1 MNTVIEILI
10 DNSNSMG
17 DCKGVL
23 ENYKD
28 YLLPDGST
36 RMELAK
42 KILLSEIIPTID
54 YASNITVSL
63 FHSLEFKE
71 KPREIV
77 QPILHK
83 GKNDEQLRNAIKG
96 IIVPH
101 KTGGTPIT
109 DALLN
114 CINRLKSYPNT
125 DRKIILIT
133 DGEETGKK
141 DYKIAAKN
149 ALKVSGI
156 SCNIFIVGISLNPEA
171 RIKAESLVKETNGEY
186 FHLETSNYNKTTIQN
201 KLIPLKSALIVDTV
215 NKITTTEK
223 ENPNAEIN
231 KTQVEKSTPEKITA
245 LEQNVSDNNKLLNL
259 ISKQVSLIQSG
270 ISKQNEED
278 DFDDENLIVRENS
291 ELNEKIRLASET
303 YLFGLLKKKFGER
316 IQWMNENGES
326 GESYDFKVLD
336 SIDNSI
342 EYYIECKGT
351 IGKEKVFYMT
361 KNEWSLFLKNSS
373 KYQVYFISDAL
384 QNPKEIKIDNL
395 MNWIMTEKVVPYPT
409 RNRKQKAE
417 RIIFTIIG

>member
-83 GKNDEQLRNAIKG
+83 GKNDEQLKNAIKG
-96 IIVPH
+96 IVIPH
-101 KTGGTPIT
+101 RTGGTPIT

-114 CINRLKSYPNT
+114 CINRLKSHSNS

-156 SCNIFIVGISLNPEA
+156 SCNIFIVGISLKPEA
-171 RIKAESLVKETNGEY
+171 RIKAESLVKDTNGEY
-186 FHLETSNYNKTTIQN
+186 FHLETSNYNKSTIQN

-215 NKITTTEK
+215 NKITSTKIEEPK
-223 ENPNAEIN
+223 AEIN
-231 KTQVEKSTPEKITA
+231 KTQEEKSTPEKITA

-270 ISKQNEED
+270 ISKQNEDD
-278 DFDDENLIVRENS
+278 DFDDENLIVKENS
-291 ELNEKIRLASET
+291 ELNEKVRKASET

-395 MNWIMTEKVVPYPT
+395 MNWILTEKVVPYPT

-417 RIIFTIIG
+417 RIIFTIIE

>member
-1 MNTVIEILI
+1 MNTIIEILI

-17 DCKGVL
+17 NCKGIF

-63 FHSLEFKE
+63 FHSLEYKE

-77 QPILHK
+77 QPILHE
-83 GKNDEQLRNAIKG
+83 GKNDEQLKNAIKE
-96 IIVPH
+96 IVIPH

-114 CINRLKSYPNT
+114 CIDRLKIYPDS

-141 DYKIAAKN
+141 DYKIATKN
-149 ALKVSGI
+149 AIKLSGI
-156 SCNIFIVGISLNPEA
+156 SCNIFIVGISLKAEA
-171 RIKAESLVKETNGEY
+171 RVKAESLVKETNGEY
-186 FHLETSNYNKTTIQN
+186 FHLETSNYNKATIQN

-215 NKITTTEK
+215 NKISTVKIEEPKKEVKNTITE
-223 ENPNAEIN
+223 N
-231 KTQVEKSTPEKITA
+231 TSTKKIIA

-278 DFDDENLIVRENS
+278 DFDDENLIVKENS
-291 ELNEKIRLASET
+291 ELNEKVGKASET
-303 YLFGLLKKKFGER
+303 YLFGLLKEKFGKR

-326 GESYDFKVLD
+326 GNSYDFKVLD
-336 SIDNSI
+336 SIDDSI

-351 IGKEKVFYMT
+351 LGKEKVFYLT
-361 KNEWSLFLKNSS
+361 KNEWSLFLKNTS
-373 KYQVYFISDAL
+373 KYQIYFISDAL
-384 QNPKEIKIDNL
+384 QNPKVTKIDNL
-395 MNWIMTEKVVPYPT
+395 MNWILTEKVVPYPL

-417 RIIFTIIG
+417 RIIFTITE

>member
-17 DCKGVL
+17 NCKGIF

-28 YLLPDGST
+28 YLLPDGTT

-42 KILLSEIIPTID
+42 KILLNEIIPTID
-54 YASNITVSL
+54 YASNITTSL
-63 FHSLEFKE
+63 FHSLEYKE

-77 QPILHK
+77 QPIIHK
-83 GKNDEQLRNAIKG
+83 GKNDDKLKAAIQG
-96 IIVPH
+96 IKIPY
-101 KTGGTPIT
+101 KSGGTPIT
-109 DALLN
+109 DAILN
-114 CINRLKSYPNT
+114 SINRLKSYPNS

-133 DGEETGKK
+133 DGEETGEK
-141 DYKIAAKN
+141 DYKVAAKN

-156 SCNIFIVGISLNPEA
+156 SCNIFIVGISLKPEA
-171 RIKAESLVKETNGEY
+171 RIKAEALVNETKGEY
-186 FHLETSNYNKTTIQN
+186 FHLETSNYNKATIQN

-215 NKITTTEK
+215 NKITSTKIEEPK
-223 ENPNAEIN
+223 AEIN
-231 KTQVEKSTPEKITA
+231 KTKEEKSTSEKITA

-259 ISKQVSLIQSG
+259 ISKQVSLIQTG

-291 ELNEKIRLASET
+291 ELNEKVRMASET

-336 SIDNSI
+336 SIDNSV
-342 EYYIECKGT
+342 EYFIECKGT

-373 KYQVYFISDAL
+373 KYQVYYISDAL

-395 MNWIMTEKVVPYPT
+395 MDWIMTEKVVPYPT

-417 RIIFTIIG
+417 RIIFTIIE

>member
-83 GKNDEQLRNAIKG
+83 GKNDEQLKNAIKG
-96 IIVPH
+96 IVIPH
-101 KTGGTPIT
+101 RTGGTPIT

-114 CINRLKSYPNT
+114 CINRLKSHSNS

-156 SCNIFIVGISLNPEA
+156 SCNIFIVGISLKPEA
-171 RIKAESLVKETNGEY
+171 RIKAESLVKDTNGEY
-186 FHLETSNYNKTTIQN
+186 FHLETSNYNKSTIQN

-215 NKITTTEK
+215 NKITSTKIEEPK
-223 ENPNAEIN
+223 AEIN
-231 KTQVEKSTPEKITA
+231 KTQEEKSTPEKITA
-245 LEQNVSDNNKLLNL
+245 LEKNVSDNNKLLNL

-278 DFDDENLIVRENS
+278 DSDDENLIVKENS
-291 ELNEKIRLASET
+291 ELNEKVRKASET

-361 KNEWSLFLKNSS
+361 KNEWSLFLKNST

-395 MNWIMTEKVVPYPT
+395 MNWILTEKVVPYPI

-417 RIIFTIIG
+417 RIIFTIIE

>member
-1 MNTVIEILI
+1 MDTVIEILI

-17 DCKGVL
+17 NCKGVL

-63 FHSLEFKE
+63 FHSLVFKE
-71 KPREIV
+71 KPIEIV

-83 GKNDEQLRNAIKG
+83 GKNDQHLNNAIKG
-96 IIVPH
+96 IIIPH
-101 KTGGTPIT
+101 QTGGTPIT

-114 CINRLKSYPNT
+114 SINRLKSYPNS

-149 ALKVSGI
+149 ALNVSGI
-156 SCNIFIVGISLNPEA
+156 SCNIFIVGISLKPEA
-171 RIKAESLVKETNGEY
+171 RIKAESLVKATNGEY

-201 KLIPLKSALIVDTV
+201 KLIPLKNALIVDTV
-215 NKITTTEK
+215 NKITSTEK
-223 ENPNAEIN
+223 EKPKVEIN
-231 KTQVEKSTPEKITA
+231 KAQVEKSTPEKITA

-270 ISKQNEED
+270 IAKQNEED
-278 DFDDENLIVRENS
+278 DFDDENLIIKENS
-291 ELNEKIRLASET
+291 EFNEKVRLASET
-303 YLFGLLKKKFGER
+303 YLSGLLKKKFGER

-351 IGKEKVFYMT
+351 VGKENVFYMT

-373 KYQVYFISDAL
+373 KYQLYFISDAL

-395 MNWIMTEKVVPYPT
+395 MNWIMTEKVVPYPI

-417 RIIFTIIG
+417 RIIFTIIE

>member
-17 DCKGVL
+17 NCKGIF
-23 ENYKD
+23 ENYED
-28 YLLPDGST
+28 YLLPDGTT

-42 KILLSEIIPTID
+42 KILLNEIIPTID
-54 YASNITVSL
+54 YASNITTSL
-63 FHSLEFKE
+63 FHSIEYKE

-77 QPILHK
+77 QPIIHK
-83 GKNDEQLRNAIKG
+83 GKNDDKLQAAIQG
-96 IIVPH
+96 IKIPH

-109 DALLN
+109 DAILN
-114 CINRLKSYPNT
+114 SINRLKSYPNS

-133 DGEETGKK
+133 DGEETGEK
-141 DYKIAAKN
+141 DYKVAEKN

-156 SCNIFIVGISLNPEA
+156 SCNIFIVGISLKPQA
-171 RIKAESLVKETNGEY
+171 RIKAESLVKETKGEY
-186 FHLETSNYNKTTIQN
+186 FHLETSNYNKATIQN
-201 KLIPLKSALIVDTV
+201 KLIPLKNALIVDTV
-215 NKITTTEK
+215 NKITSKKIEEPK
-223 ENPNAEIN
+223 AEIIDT
-231 KTQVEKSTPEKITA
+231 KDEKSTSEKITA
-245 LEQNVSDNNKLLNL
+245 LEQNVTDNNKLLNL
-259 ISKQVSLIQSG
+259 ISKQVSLIQTG
-270 ISKQNEED
+270 ISKQSEEE

-291 ELNEKIRLASET
+291 ELNEKVRKASET
-303 YLFGLLKKKFGER
+303 YLFELLKKKFGER

-342 EYYIECKGT
+342 EYFIECKGT

-384 QNPKEIKIDNL
+384 QDPKEIKIDNL
-395 MNWIMTEKVVPYPT
+395 MDWIMTEKIVPYPT

-417 RIIFTIIG
+417 RIIFTIIE

>member
-23 ENYKD
+23 ANYKD
-28 YLLPDGST
+28 FLLPDGST

-63 FHSLEFKE
+63 FHSLEFTN

-83 GKNDEQLRNAIKG
+83 GKSNEQLKTAIKG
-96 IIVPH
+96 IVIPH

-114 CINRLKSYPNT
+114 CINRLKNYPNS
-125 DRKIILIT
+125 DRKIIILT

-141 DYKIAAKN
+141 DYKIAAKK
-149 ALKVSGI
+149 AITISGI
-156 SCNIFIVGISLNPEA
+156 SCNIFIVGILLKPEA
-171 RIKAESLVKETNGEY
+171 RVKAEALVKETNGEY
-186 FHLETSNYNKTTIQN
+186 FHLETSNYNKITIQN
-201 KLIPLKSALIVDTV
+201 KLIPLKSALIVDSV
-215 NKITTTEK
+215 NKISSTQNKEQIKEIDKIHKESTSTEK
-223 ENPNAEIN
+223 FI
-231 KTQVEKSTPEKITA
+231 A
-245 LEQNVSDNNKLLNL
+245 LEQNVSNNNKLLNL
-259 ISKQVSLIQSG
+259 ISKQISLIQSG
-270 ISKQNEED
+270 ISKQNEDD

-291 ELNEKIRLASET
+291 ELNEKVGKASET
-303 YLFGLLKKKFGER
+303 YLFGLLKEKFGKR

-326 GESYDFKVLD
+326 GNSYDFKVLD
-336 SIDNSI
+336 SIDNTI

-351 IGKEKVFYMT
+351 IGKEKIFYMT
-361 KNEWSLFLKNSS
+361 KNEWSLFLKNNS
-373 KYQVYFISDAL
+373 KYQLYFITDAL
-384 QNPKEIKIDNL
+384 QNPKIIKINNL
-395 MNWIMTEKVVPYPT
+395 MNWILTEKVVPYT
-409 RNRKQKAE
+409 LRNRKQKAE
-417 RIIFTIIG
+417 RIIFTIT